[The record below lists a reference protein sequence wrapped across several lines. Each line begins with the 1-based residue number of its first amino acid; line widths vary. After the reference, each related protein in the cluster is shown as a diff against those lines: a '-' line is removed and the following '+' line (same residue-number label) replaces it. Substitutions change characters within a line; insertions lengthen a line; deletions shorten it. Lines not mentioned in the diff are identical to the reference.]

1 MNTKG
6 EKLGTY
12 GLEGIKGF
20 PAEPPEVD
28 LEFDIWLEVL
38 NFTSW
43 VQISVAL
50 LGFILNTRLNP
61 IG

>member
-1 MNTKG
+1 MNTKE

-28 LEFDIWLEVL
+28 LEFDIWLGVL
-38 NFTSW
+38 NPTSW
-43 VQISVAL
+43 
-50 LGFILNTRLNP
+50 GLNLSCNIR
-61 IG
+61 IHS